1 MNNIIYITGVV
12 SFIIQIM
19 TIIVDT
25 YALTINLPPSLNVI
39 KSLLWVEYIVNF
51 IEGTF
56 YIWMIH
62 NFSKIKNI
70 TKSRYYDWFIT
81 TPTMLFTFSMYLLI
95 KKYIEENKS
104 YNIFN
109 LINTEKYTL
118 LTIFVLNCIMLFLG
132 HMSELGKMNIKLSV
146 FFGFIPF
153 IIMFYIIYEH
163 YAKYTS
169 LGINTFIYFVTIWGV
184 YGLAALM
191 NYKVKNI
198 MYNILDLFS
207 KNFFALFLAY
217 VLIYKTSSM

>member
-1 MNNIIYITGVV
+1 MGNIIYITGVV

-81 TPTMLFTFSMYLLI
+81 TPTMLFTYSVYLI
-95 KKYIEENKS
+95 YTKNIEEKTENDLLQ
-104 YNIFN
+104 I
-109 LINTEKYTL
+109 ITTEKYTFL
-118 LTIFVLNCIMLFLG
+118 LIILLDWIMLFFG
-132 HMSELGKMNIKLSV
+132 YISEIGKMNKFIST
-146 FFGFIPF
+146 FIGFIPF
-153 IIMFYIIYEH
+153 VIMFYIIYNN
-163 YAKYTS
+163 YSKYS
-169 LGINTFIYFVTIWGV
+169 PIGIKTFIYFVLVWGL
-184 YGLAALM
+184 YGVAALM
-191 NYKVKNI
+191 NYKIKNI

-207 KNFFALFLAY
+207 KNFFGLFLAFILIQKY
-217 VLIYKTSSM
+217 VYN